1 MNGRKS
7 TGQSLNRPYRSKRHR
22 PCDVC
27 RRRKHACHLED
38 QPPCRICRELGT
50 ECTFNEPPTKRRRP
64 PRLPTSASTPEG
76 ERDPDGGHY
85 DQNSHAGSEIEA
97 SVPDGWAPGQEAAG
111 DCPDYTI
118 EISHLGNLEDSVS
131 AEMFQTSHHDVW
143 YATSGLTEPGLGS
156 LSAAFAEGMGGVD
169 FAQDDLFPL
178 INQFSIPEAQQDF
191 PSLRMPEQGGNRA
204 IHRSNT
210 PIPSQP
216 QPSRALDSHD
226 ETLSAQLFGP
236 SGEMDPYL
244 LRHVNFS
251 EDGSCNFGRF
261 QYRSLSQTPTG
272 DLNPP
277 SSAFPVHFLISAP
290 KQSSNVPTGDCLGN
304 ADQRKEL
311 NRIVDPELGARYIGL
326 TETLVPKANILE
338 GVPPYLLAAIYAVA
352 ESFRRYDPILN
363 VSQTDVD
370 CHKTLLW
377 EMAYR
382 GILEHMHAPSLALV
396 QALLIY
402 LQRPMGEVM
411 TASTDSPGHW
421 SLLGSAINVAN
432 QLGLHLDCQL
442 WPIPDWEKRLRRR
455 LWWAIHTE
463 ATWRSLLLGLPLP
476 IHSDQWDVAPLD
488 EADFV
493 IDHFLCPNEET
504 ATQAPALQKPCAFCH
519 GGHDFRFLADLSL
532 ISYDLYMDFFTLRA
546 TNALSVDFETSLKY
560 GKRYLAR
567 LDDWHAQLPKQM
579 AVYSVSAPQHR
590 DYFHP
595 GSAAHIKLAFLTLKA
610 LTYRAIFRPI
620 ANLSSQGY
628 SRTDISQR
636 SDPSPQAS
644 MLGVENPTTATIA
657 NATLGILQD
666 ALTTAQQASQF
677 AQSLGSYDRNS
688 FSRSWSRACYATIS
702 NFIMLLLVL
711 APTAASAKQVLAAL
725 SRWVI
730 TLREQSVMF
739 ETMQLG
745 LLRLDAMFRLGLEK
759 ALRLTS
765 HVKESVQKE
774 KPTPSYKN

>member
-38 QPPCRICRELGT
+38 QAPCRICRELGT

-76 ERDPDGGHY
+76 ERDPDSGHY

-97 SVPDGWAPGQEAAG
+97 SVPNDWAPGQEVAE

-118 EISHLGNLEDSVS
+118 EINHLGNLGDSVS
-131 AEMFQTSHHDVW
+131 TEMFQTSHHDIW

-169 FAQDDLFPL
+169 FAPDDLFPL
-178 INQFSIPEAQQDF
+178 INQFPIPEAQQDF
-191 PSLRMPEQGGNRA
+191 PSLRVPEQGGNRTVQ
-204 IHRSNT
+204 RSNT
-210 PIPSQP
+210 PIPLQP
-216 QPSRALDSHD
+216 QPTRALDSHD

-261 QYRSLSQTPTG
+261 QYRSLFQTQTGELSQP
-272 DLNPP
+272 N
-277 SSAFPVHFLISAP
+277 SSFPVHFLISAP
-290 KQSSNVPTGDCLGN
+290 KQSSNVPTEHSIGDT
-304 ADQRKEL
+304 DQRKEL
-311 NRIVDPELGARYIGL
+311 NKIVDPDLGARYIGL
-326 TETLVPKANILE
+326 TETLVPQANTLE

-382 GILEHMHAPSLALV
+382 GILEHMHAPSLVLV

-411 TASTDSPGHW
+411 TASTDSPGQW
-421 SLLGSAINVAN
+421 SLLGFAINVAN

-455 LWWAIHTE
+455 LWWMIHTE

-476 IHSDQWDVAPLD
+476 IHSDQWDVSPLD
-488 EADFV
+488 ESDFV

-504 ATQAPALQKPCAFCH
+504 AAQAPALQKPCAFCH
-519 GGHDFRFLADLSL
+519 GGYDFRFLAELSL

-610 LTYRAIFRPI
+610 LTYRAIFRPV

-628 SRTDISQR
+628 SRTDNSQR
-636 SDPSPQAS
+636 SNPSPQAS
-644 MLGVENPTTATIA
+644 MIGVGNPTTPTTV
-657 NATLGILQD
+657 NATLAILQD
-666 ALTTAQQASQF
+666 ALTTAQEASQF

-759 ALRLTS
+759 ALHLTS

-774 KPTPSYKN
+774 KPAPSYKN

>member
-1 MNGRKS
+1 MSGRKS

-38 QPPCRICRELGT
+38 QAPCRICRELGVD
-50 ECTFNEPPTKRRRP
+50 CTFNEPPTKRRRP

-76 ERDPDGGHY
+76 ERDPDSGHY
-85 DQNSHAGSEIEA
+85 DQNSLAGSEIEA
-97 SVPDGWAPGQEAAG
+97 SVPNDWAPGQEVAE

-118 EISHLGNLEDSVS
+118 EIGHLGNLDDSVS

-169 FAQDDLFPL
+169 FAPDDLFPL

-191 PSLRMPEQGGNRA
+191 PSLRLPEQGSNRA
-204 IHRSNT
+204 TQRSNT
-210 PIPSQP
+210 PVPSQP
-216 QPSRALDSHD
+216 QASRALDSHD

-261 QYRSLSQTPTG
+261 QYRSLFQTPTG
-272 DLNPP
+272 ELNQPN
-277 SSAFPVHFLISAP
+277 SAFPAHFLISAP
-290 KQSSNVPTGDCLGN
+290 KQSSNVPTGSSIGDT
-304 ADQRKEL
+304 DQRKEL
-311 NRIVDPELGARYIGL
+311 NRIVDPELGVRYIGL

-363 VSQTDVD
+363 VSQTDVE

-377 EMAYR
+377 EMAHW
-382 GILEHMHAPSLALV
+382 GILGHMHAPSLALV

-402 LQRPMGEVM
+402 LQRPMGEAM
-411 TASTDSPGHW
+411 TASADSRGHW

-455 LWWAIHTE
+455 LWWMIHTE

-476 IHSDQWDVAPLD
+476 IHRDQWDVAPLD

-493 IDHFLCPNEET
+493 IDHFSCPNEET
-504 ATQAPALQKPCAFCH
+504 AAQALALQKPCAFCH
-519 GGHDFRFLADLSL
+519 GGHDFRFLAELSL
-532 ISYDLYMDFFTLRA
+532 IAYDLYTDFFTLRA

-567 LDDWHAQLPKQM
+567 LDDWHANLPKQM

-610 LTYRAIFRPI
+610 LTYRAILRPI
-620 ANLSSQGY
+620 ANLSSQGISSTGI
-628 SRTDISQR
+628 SRR
-636 SDPSPQAS
+636 SDTSPQAS
-644 MLGVENPTTATIA
+644 MIGVGNPTTPTIA
-657 NATLGILQD
+657 NATWGIFQD

-711 APTAASAKQVLAAL
+711 APTAVSAKQVLAAL

-759 ALRLTS
+759 ALRLTT
-765 HVKESVQKE
+765 HVKESVRKE